1 LNARLLKV
9 LTAHV
14 TDEQELE
21 LIMPDTRPSFTALA
35 ETLPSTVPFVGPEAI
50 ARQRGRA
57 FAARLGANESGFGP
71 SPRVIAAMQAAAEGT
86 WAYGDPEN
94 HEIKAAVA
102 LHLAAGFN
110 NVAVGGGIDGLF
122 GLTVRLFA
130 GPGDAVVSSLGGY
143 PTFHYHVA
151 GFGAA
156 LRTTPYVSDHEDLD
170 RLLELARREKAKI
183 VYLANP
189 DNPMGTWHSG
199 ADVAAFARALPPET
213 LLVLDEAYC
222 ETAPD
227 GTLPDLPIDQ
237 PNVLR
242 FRTFSKAYGLAGAR
256 LGYVF
261 GDARLINGYDKVRNH
276 FGISRI
282 TQAAGI
288 AALKDQDYLRSVVTK
303 IIAARDRITQI
314 AGNAGLKPLPS
325 ATNFVAI
332 DCGRDGAFA
341 KAVLDG
347 LIARDVFVRKPV
359 APVLDRCIRVSCGPD
374 KELGLF
380 EAALEETLY
389 ALR

>member
-1 LNARLLKV
+1 
-9 LTAHV
+9 
-14 TDEQELE
+14 
-21 LIMPDTRPSFTALA
+21 MPEPRPSFTALA
-35 ETLPSTVPFVGPEAI
+35 DTLPSTVPFVGPEAI
-50 ARQRGRA
+50 ARQRGRE

-71 SPRVIAAMQAAAEGT
+71 SPRVIEAMQAAAHDS

-94 HEIKAAVA
+94 HEIKAAIA
-102 LHLAAGFN
+102 RHLGTKFEE
-110 NVAVGGGIDGLF
+110 VAVGGGIDGLF

-130 GPGDAVVSSLGGY
+130 GPGDVVVSSLGGY

-151 GFGAA
+151 GFGAE
-156 LRTTPYVSDHEDLD
+156 LKTTPYANDREDLD
-170 RLLELARREKAKI
+170 GLLALARREKAKI

-189 DNPMGTWHSG
+189 DNPMGTWHSA
-199 ADVAAFARALPPET
+199 ADVAAFARALPPST

-227 GTLPDLPIDQ
+227 GTLPELPVDT
-237 PNVLR
+237 PNLLR

-261 GDARLINGYDKVRNH
+261 GNARLITGYDKVRNH
-276 FGISRI
+276 FGISRV
-282 TQAAGI
+282 TQAAGL
-288 AALKDQDYLRSVVTK
+288 AALQDEEYLRTVVAR
-303 IIAARDRITQI
+303 IIAARARI
-314 AGNAGLKPLPS
+314 AGIAGKSGLTPLPS

-341 KAVLDG
+341 KSVLDG

-359 APVLDRCIRVSCGPD
+359 APVLDRCVRVSCGPD
-374 KELGLF
+374 GALDLF
-380 EAALEETLY
+380 EAALRETLE

>member
-1 LNARLLKV
+1 VLKDERRQ
-9 LTAHV
+9 V
-14 TDEQELE
+14 TKAAEPEFDMSDQ
-21 LIMPDTRPSFTALA
+21 RPSFTALA

-71 SPRVIAAMQAAAEGT
+71 SPRVIEAMQAAAMEA

-102 LHLAAGFN
+102 AHLGVGFG

-130 GPGDAVVSSLGGY
+130 GPGDVVVSSLGGY

-156 LRTTPYVSDHEDLD
+156 LKTTPYVKDKEDLD
-170 RLLELARREKAKI
+170 GLLGLARREKAKI

-222 ETAPD
+222 ETAPE
-227 GTLPDLPIDQ
+227 GTLPDLPTDT

-261 GDARLINGYDKVRNH
+261 GDPRLISGFDKVRNH

-282 TQAAGI
+282 TQQAGI
-288 AALKDQDYLRSVVTK
+288 AALKDQGYLQAAVRK
-303 IIAARDRITQI
+303 IIAARERIAEI
-314 AGNAGLKPLPS
+314 AAKAGLTPLPS

-332 DCGRDGAFA
+332 DCGREGAFA

-347 LIARDVFVRKPV
+347 LIARDVFVRKPA
-359 APVLDRCIRVSCGPD
+359 APVLDRCIRVSCGP
-374 KELGLF
+374 EREVSLL
-380 EAALEETLY
+380 EAALNETLKT
-389 ALR
+389 LR

>member
-1 LNARLLKV
+1 
-9 LTAHV
+9 
-14 TDEQELE
+14 
-21 LIMPDTRPSFTALA
+21 MTRHLPSFTALA

-50 ARQRGRA
+50 ARRRGKE
-57 FAARLGANESGFGP
+57 FAARLGANESGLGP
-71 SPRVIAAMQAAAEGT
+71 SPHVVQAMQAAALQS
-86 WAYGDPEN
+86 WAYGDPDN
-94 HEIKAAVA
+94 HEIKAAIA
-102 LHLAAGFN
+102 GHLGLKFEH
-110 NVAVGGGIDGLF
+110 VAVGGGIDGLF

-130 GPGDAVVSSLGGY
+130 GLGDTVVSSLGGY

-151 GFGAA
+151 GFGAT
-156 LRTTPYVSDHEDLD
+156 LKTTPYVNDREDLD
-170 RLLELARREKAKI
+170 GLLELAKREKAKI

-199 ADVAAFARALPPET
+199 TDVAAFARALPPET

-227 GTLPDLPIDQ
+227 GTLPDLPVDM

-261 GDARLINGYDKVRNH
+261 GDARLIEGYDKVRNH
-276 FGISRI
+276 FGISRV

-288 AALKDQDYLRSVVTK
+288 AALADQDYLRMVVAK
-303 IIAARDRITQI
+303 IIAARGRIADI
-314 AGNAGLKPLPS
+314 AKKAGLNPLPS

-332 DCGRDGAFA
+332 DCGRDGVFA
-341 KAVLDG
+341 KSVLDG
-347 LIARDVFVRKPV
+347 LIGRDVFVRKPAV
-359 APVLDRCIRVSCGPD
+359 PGLDRCIRVSCGPD
-374 KELGLF
+374 RELDLF
-380 EAALEETLY
+380 AAALGDTLA

>member
-1 LNARLLKV
+1 LKV
-9 LTAHV
+9 WAVRV
-14 TDEQELE
+14 TDAQEPE
-21 LIMPDTRPSFTALA
+21 YIMPDARPSFTALA

-50 ARQRGRA
+50 ARQTGRA

-71 SPRVIAAMQAAAEGT
+71 SPRVIEAMQAAALET

-94 HEIKAAVA
+94 HEIKAAIA
-102 LHLAAGFN
+102 KHLGVGFA

-130 GPGDAVVSSLGGY
+130 GQGDAVVSSLGGY

-151 GFGAA
+151 GFGARLVTA
-156 LRTTPYVSDHEDLD
+156 PYINDREDLD
-170 RLLELARREKAKI
+170 GLLALARREKAKV

-199 ADVAAFARALPPET
+199 SDVAAFARALPLDT

-222 ETAPD
+222 ETAPL
-227 GTLPDLPIDQ
+227 GTLPDLPVDL
-237 PNVLR
+237 PNMLR

-256 LGYVF
+256 LGYVY

-276 FGISRI
+276 FGISRV
-282 TQAAGI
+282 TQAAGL
-288 AALKDQDYLRSVVTK
+288 AALQDQEYLRTVVAR
-303 IIAARDRITQI
+303 IIAARERIAET
-314 AGNAGLKPLPS
+314 ARKAGLNPLPS

-332 DCGRDGAFA
+332 DCGRDAAFA

-347 LIARDVFVRKPV
+347 LIARDVFVRKPS

-374 KELGLF
+374 RELGLF
-380 EAALEETLY
+380 EAALSETLQT
-389 ALR
+389 LR

>member
-1 LNARLLKV
+1 LLQPVLKDARRQVTKAAEPELNMS
-9 LTAHV
+9 
-14 TDEQELE
+14 DQ
-21 LIMPDTRPSFTALA
+21 RPRFTALA

-50 ARQRGRA
+50 ARQRGRE

-71 SPRVIAAMQAAAEGT
+71 SPQVIEAMQVAAHES

-94 HEIKAAVA
+94 HDIKAAIAKHIGVK
-102 LHLAAGFN
+102 FEQ
-110 NVAVGGGIDGLF
+110 VAVGGGIDGLF

-130 GPGDAVVSSLGGY
+130 GPGDVVVSSLGGY

-156 LRTTPYVSDHEDLD
+156 LKTTPYINDREDLD
-170 RLLELARREKAKI
+170 GLLELAQREKAKT

-189 DNPMGTWHSG
+189 DNPMGSWHSG
-199 ADVAAFARALPPET
+199 ADVTAFARALPPQT

-227 GTLPDLPIDQ
+227 GTLPDLPVDM

-261 GDARLINGYDKVRNH
+261 GDAPLITGYDKVRNH
-276 FGISRI
+276 FGISRV
-282 TQAAGI
+282 TQAAGL
-288 AALKDQDYLRSVVTK
+288 AALQDQEYLRTVVAR
-303 IIAARDRITQI
+303 IIAARERIAEI
-314 AGNAGLKPLPS
+314 ARKAGLNPLPS

-332 DCGRDGAFA
+332 DCGRNGAFA
-341 KAVLDG
+341 KTVLDG

-374 KELGLF
+374 RELALF
-380 EAALEETLY
+380 EAALGETLA

>member
-1 LNARLLKV
+1 MADV
-9 LTAHV
+9 
-14 TDEQELE
+14 
-21 LIMPDTRPSFTALA
+21 RPSFTALA

-50 ARQRGRA
+50 ARQRGRE
-57 FAARLGANESGFGP
+57 FAARLGANESEFGP
-71 SPRVIAAMQAAAEGT
+71 SPRVIEAMKAAAAES

-94 HEIKAAVA
+94 HEIKAAIA
-102 LHLAAGFN
+102 KHTGIKFEQ
-110 NVAVGGGIDGLF
+110 VAVGGGIDGLF

-130 GPGDAVVSSLGGY
+130 GPGDVVASSLGGY

-156 LRTTPYVSDHEDLD
+156 LKTTPFVNDREDLD
-170 RLLELARREKAKI
+170 GLLELAYREEAKI

-199 ADVAAFARALPPET
+199 ADVAALARALPPST

-227 GTLPDLPIDQ
+227 GTLPDLPVDM

-261 GDARLINGYDKVRNH
+261 GDAQLITGYDKVRDH
-276 FGISRI
+276 FGISRV
-282 TQAAGI
+282 TQAAGL
-288 AALKDQDYLRSVVTK
+288 AALQDQEYLRTVVAR
-303 IIAARDRITQI
+303 IIAARTRIGEI
-314 AGNAGLKPLPS
+314 ATNAGLNPLPS

-341 KAVLDG
+341 KLVLDG
-347 LIARDVFVRKPV
+347 LIARDVFVRKPA

-374 KELGLF
+374 RELDLF
-380 EAALEETLY
+380 EAALRQTLA

>member
-1 LNARLLKV
+1 MA
-9 LTAHV
+9 
-14 TDEQELE
+14 TDC
-21 LIMPDTRPSFTALA
+21 PSLTALA

-71 SPRVIAAMQAAAEGT
+71 SPRVIEAMRAAAVET

-102 LHLAAGFN
+102 AHLGVRFE

-151 GFGAA
+151 GFGAE
-156 LRTTPYVSDHEDLD
+156 LKTTPYINDREDLD
-170 RLLELARREKAKI
+170 GLLEMARRAKAKV

-189 DNPMGTWHSG
+189 DNPMGTWHGG
-199 ADVAAFARALPPET
+199 ADVAAFAKALPPQT

-222 ETAPD
+222 ETALD
-227 GTLPDLPIDQ
+227 GILPDLPADM

-261 GDARLINGYDKVRNH
+261 GDTRLISGFDKVRNH

-282 TQAAGI
+282 TQAAGT
-288 AALKDQDYLRSVVTK
+288 AALKDQEYLRSAVGR
-303 IIAARDRITQI
+303 IIAARERISHI
-314 AGNAGLKPLPS
+314 ARQAGLNPLPS

-332 DCGRDGAFA
+332 DCGRDGAYA

-380 EAALEETLY
+380 EAALYETL
-389 ALR
+389 ASLR

>member
-1 LNARLLKV
+1 MRSCLLKV
-9 LTAHV
+9 QAVRV
-14 TDEQELE
+14 TDAHEPECT
-21 LIMPDTRPSFTALA
+21 MPEPRPSFTALA
-35 ETLPSTVPFVGPEAI
+35 QTLPSTVPFVGPEAI
-50 ARQRGRA
+50 ARQRGRE
-57 FAARLGANESGFGP
+57 FVARLGANESGFGP
-71 SPRVIAAMQAAAEGT
+71 SPQVIEAMQAAAHES

-94 HEIKAAVA
+94 HEIKAAIA
-102 LHLAAGFN
+102 RHLGIKFEE
-110 NVAVGGGIDGLF
+110 VAVGGGIDGLF

-156 LRTTPYVSDHEDLD
+156 LKTTPYVDDREDLD
-170 RLLELARREKAKI
+170 GLLALARREKAKI

-189 DNPMGTWHSG
+189 DNPMGTWHRG
-199 ADVAAFARALPPET
+199 ADVAAFARALPPST

-227 GTLPDLPIDQ
+227 GTLPDIPVDM

-261 GDARLINGYDKVRNH
+261 GDARLITGYDKVRNH

-282 TQAAGI
+282 TQAGGI
-288 AALKDQDYLRSVVTK
+288 AALEDQEFLRTAVAR
-303 IIAARDRITQI
+303 IIAARKRIGEI
-314 AGNAGLKPLPS
+314 ATNAGLNPLPS

-341 KAVLDG
+341 RSVLDG
-347 LIARDVFVRKPV
+347 LISRDVFVRKPV

-374 KELGLF
+374 RELALF
-380 EAALEETLY
+380 EAALGETL
-389 ALR
+389 ATLP

>member
-1 LNARLLKV
+1 
-9 LTAHV
+9 
-14 TDEQELE
+14 
-21 LIMPDTRPSFTALA
+21 MPDNRPRFTDLA
-35 ETLPSTVPFVGPEAI
+35 ETLASTVPFVGPEAI
-50 ARQRGRA
+50 ARQRGRE

-71 SPRVIAAMQAAAEGT
+71 SPRVVEAMRKAAAES

-94 HEIKAAVA
+94 HDIKAA
-102 LHLAAGFN
+102 LAAHLGVDFDQ
-110 NVAVGGGIDGLF
+110 VAVGGGIDGLF

-130 GPGDAVVSSLGGY
+130 GPGDVVVSSLGGY

-151 GFGAA
+151 GFGAQ
-156 LRTTPYVSDHEDLD
+156 LKTTPYVNDREDLD
-170 RLLELARREKAKI
+170 GLLDLARREQAKI

-199 ADVAAFARALPPET
+199 AEVAAFARSLPPTT

-222 ETAPD
+222 ETAPV
-227 GTLPDLPIDQ
+227 GTLPDLPSDI

-261 GDARLINGYDKVRNH
+261 GDARLITGYDKVRNH

-288 AALKDQDYLRSVVTK
+288 AALGDQNYLRSAVGK
-303 IIAARDRITQI
+303 IIAARERI
-314 AGNAGLKPLPS
+314 ARMASKAGLNPLPS
-325 ATNFVAI
+325 ATNFVAL

-347 LIARDVFVRKPV
+347 LIARDIFVRKPA

-374 KELGLF
+374 AELEMF
-380 EAALEETLY
+380 EAALLQTLG
-389 ALR
+389 ALK